1 MPFVESFVTIACDG
15 CMVNKYVFATVF
27 RSDETKSLRRVE
39 PLNCTS
45 TQDNTLI
52 KTTYRRLPVTEKD
65 LRQLK
70 SQLNLSLT
78 MTAEKPRNGRFHEA
92 LHPDKPNIGILPSEY
107 KARRV
112 AFNLNPTLSTV
123 RLQSTTGCFRRI

>member
-1 MPFVESFVTIACDG
+1 
-15 CMVNKYVFATVF
+15 MVNKYVFATVF

-39 PLNCTS
+39 PLNCTSTQDNTLS

-112 AFNLNPTLSTV
+112 ALNLNPTLSTV
-123 RLQSTTGCFRRI
+123 RLQSTSGCFRCI